1 VARILEGGFVSMS
14 IKLDHHHRLTV
25 QKIFGHPINHN
36 IQWHDVI
43 CLMERCGPV
52 HESHRGNWTVM
63 IDSEFQMIGRA
74 RGRDLTDDEV
84 VRVRHLLSALGVTPS
99 GSVAA

>member
-1 VARILEGGFVSMS
+1 
-14 IKLDHHHRLTV
+14 
-25 QKIFGHPINHN
+25 
-36 IQWHDVI
+36 
-43 CLMERCGPV
+43 
-52 HESHRGNWTVM
+52 VM